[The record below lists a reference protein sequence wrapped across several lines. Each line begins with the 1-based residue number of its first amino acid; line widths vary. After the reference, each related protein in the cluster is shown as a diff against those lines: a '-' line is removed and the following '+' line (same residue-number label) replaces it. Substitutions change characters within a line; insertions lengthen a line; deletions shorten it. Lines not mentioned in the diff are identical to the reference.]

1 MLQHHWHV
9 MQYSEYNRAVTRL
22 YRASFCA
29 HVKTASRIILPLILF
44 LPFFPLL
51 VRRLLPIPSCPF
63 PSLCAS
69 FPLFLLLV
77 SFPSMVLIFLW
88 FPCNSQYNNFHNL
101 LTHLNP
107 VKGSYHVW
115 YRCYVVQAWFAVS
128 HMTAHS
134 HVCVRVVYEVYN
146 RRANQKSFYM
156 RAPPN
161 WPITTPYPSPTWRIG
176 DHIESCQRCK
186 VREECGMCL
195 Y

>member
-115 YRCYVVQAWFAVS
+115 YRCYVVQAWFAHDSPLTCVC
-128 HMTAHS
+128 TR
-134 HVCVRVVYEVYN
+134 CVRSVQ
-146 RRANQKSFYM
+146 QKSQSKVVLHASSSQLTNHNAVSFTDVTY
-156 RAPPN
+156 RR
-161 WPITTPYPSPTWRIG
+161 PYWIVST
-176 DHIESCQRCK
+176 
-186 VREECGMCL
+186 V
-195 Y
+195 